1 MAKIQK
7 IYIDD
12 IAKLTQAMLE
22 RASKKHK
29 SINAYCIFV
38 EGDHYHV
45 LIPKYES
52 EKEKMKMNRQLM
64 NILIQQPDICNA
76 FAQFVVPPAR
86 YLEREEKKN
95 RNNKS

>member
-1 MAKIQK
+1 MAKLKK

-29 SINAYCIFV
+29 SVNAYCIFV
-38 EGDHYHV
+38 EGDHFHALV
-45 LIPKYES
+45 PEYEN
-52 EKEKMKMNRQLM
+52 EKEKEKEIRKLM
-64 NILIQQPDICNA
+64 EILIQHSDICDA

-86 YLEREEKKN
+86 FHEREAKKSAT
-95 RNNKS
+95 KK